1 MTIKAI
7 LFDMDGVLVDARDWH
22 YLALNDALGHFGIK
36 ISRESHLTTY
46 DGIPTKVKLELL
58 TKTRALPKGLH
69 QIVYELKQK
78 YTLKYAHQY
87 CKPTFNH
94 RKALME
100 MKNKYKIGV
109 CSNSIRS
116 TIETLMN
123 LSSLEKYIDLIVSNE
138 DVAQCK
144 PDPEMYLKAMK
155 FFKVKPDECI
165 ILEDN
170 INGIKA
176 ARASGAHLIRIHDPK
191 DVTTKKIE
199 DNIKALEAGK

>member
-1 MTIKAI
+1 
-7 LFDMDGVLVDARDWH
+7 
-22 YLALNDALGHFGIK
+22 
-36 ISRESHLTTY
+36 
-46 DGIPTKVKLELL
+46 
-58 TKTRALPKGLH
+58 
-69 QIVYELKQK
+69 
-78 YTLKYAHQY
+78 
-87 CKPTFNH
+87 
-94 RKALME
+94 
-100 MKNKYKIGV
+100 
-109 CSNSIRS
+109 
-116 TIETLMN
+116 MN

-199 DNIKALEAGK
+199 DKIKALEAGK